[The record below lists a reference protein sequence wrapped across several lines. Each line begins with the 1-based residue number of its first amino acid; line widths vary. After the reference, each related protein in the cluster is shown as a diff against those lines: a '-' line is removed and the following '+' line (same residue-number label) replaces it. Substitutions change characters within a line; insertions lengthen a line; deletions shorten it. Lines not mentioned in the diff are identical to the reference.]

1 MTPLSIAT
9 TSRAARSR
17 TTMRLLPLK
26 IALRYL
32 VSKKSHTAVSVIS
45 AVAVCAVAVTAMAM
59 ICVLSVFNG
68 FHQLVD
74 SKMSSLEPDVKVS
87 AKRGVIGDAAALI
100 DKVMKVD
107 GVEIAVPTV
116 TESALVI
123 YGNRQIPI
131 VLKGITADYD
141 SLTNLKQLIKPD
153 GKFLLSAGSDDYC
166 IMSIGAA
173 LTLDARPG
181 FEPVCYVYAPRR
193 VGAVNVANPATAFQ
207 RVPTFVSG
215 VFEVRQGA
223 YDQNYVFTSLRA
235 ARTLL
240 DYTTEATAVEVR
252 LRGGAD
258 EAAVMESI
266 SKTVGDGYKVEN
278 RLMQHS
284 QSLKMINV
292 EKWISLL
299 LLSMILIVASF
310 NVIST
315 LAILI
320 LEKKENIRT
329 LHSLGADNRMVRWI
343 FVAEGWLVSVV
354 GAVVGLSVGVALC
367 LLQQRFGFI
376 RLSADTSNLVVSTYP
391 VAVSAVDVA
400 MIFGIVAL
408 VGLLASFATTRAM
421 RGYLRKL

>member
-1 MTPLSIAT
+1 MKT
-9 TSRAARSR
+9 
-17 TTMRLLPLK
+17 LPLT

-45 AVAVCAVAVTAMAM
+45 VISVCAVAVTAMAM
-59 ICVLSVFNG
+59 VCVMSVFNG

-74 SKMSSLEPDVKVS
+74 SKMSSLEPDVKIS
-87 AKRGVIGDAAALI
+87 AQRGVIADASALI
-100 DKVMKVD
+100 GKVRKVD
-107 GVEIAVPTV
+107 GVALAVPTV

-131 VLKGITADYD
+131 VLKGITDDYD
-141 SLTNLKQLIKPD
+141 RLTNLRQLIKPD
-153 GKFLLSAGSDDYC
+153 GEFRLHDGSSDYC

-173 LTLDARPG
+173 STLDARPG
-181 FEPVCYVYAPRR
+181 YEPICYVYAPRR

-223 YDQNYVFTSLRA
+223 YDQNYVFTSLSA

-240 DYTTEATAVEVR
+240 DYTTEATAVEVK
-252 LRGGAD
+252 LKAGAD
-258 EAAVMESI
+258 EATVMDAI
-266 SKTVGDGYKVEN
+266 GAAVGDGYKIEN

-299 LLSMILIVASF
+299 LLLLILIVASF

-320 LEKKENIRT
+320 LEKDESIRT
-329 LHSLGADNRMVRWI
+329 LHSLGADNRMVETI
-343 FVAEGWLVSVV
+343 FVAEGWLISIV
-354 GAVVGLSVGVALC
+354 GAVAGIAVGVVLC
-367 LLQQRFGFI
+367 LLQQHFGFV
-376 RLSADTSNLVVSTYP
+376 RLSADTSNLVVSSYP
-391 VAVSAVDVA
+391 VAVSGMDLA
-400 MIFGIVAL
+400 MILGIVAA

-421 RGYLRKL
+421 RGYLRRL

>member
-1 MTPLSIAT
+1 MKT
-9 TSRAARSR
+9 
-17 TTMRLLPLK
+17 LPLT

-45 AVAVCAVAVTAMAM
+45 VISVCAVAVTAMAM
-59 ICVLSVFNG
+59 VCVMSVFNG

-74 SKMSSLEPDVKVS
+74 SKMSSLEPDVKIS
-87 AKRGVIGDAAALI
+87 AQRGVIADASALI
-100 DKVMKVD
+100 GKVRKVD
-107 GVEIAVPTV
+107 GVALAVPTV

-131 VLKGITADYD
+131 VLKGITDDYD
-141 SLTNLKQLIKPD
+141 RLTNLRQLIKPD
-153 GKFLLSAGSDDYC
+153 GEFRLHDGSSDYC

-173 LTLDARPG
+173 STLDARPG
-181 FEPVCYVYAPRR
+181 YEPICYVYAPRR

-223 YDQNYVFTSLRA
+223 YDQNYVFTSLSA

-240 DYTTEATAVEVR
+240 DYTTEATAVEVK
-252 LRGGAD
+252 LKPGAD
-258 EAAVMESI
+258 EATVMDAIGAAVGS
-266 SKTVGDGYKVEN
+266 GYKIEN

-299 LLSMILIVASF
+299 LLLLILIVASF

-320 LEKKENIRT
+320 LEKDESIRT
-329 LHSLGADNRMVRWI
+329 LHSLGADNRMVEMI
-343 FVAEGWLVSVV
+343 FVAEGWLISIV
-354 GAVVGLSVGVALC
+354 GAVAGIVVGVVLC
-367 LLQQRFGFI
+367 LLQQHFGFV
-376 RLSADTSNLVVSTYP
+376 RLSADTSNLVVSSYP
-391 VAVSAVDVA
+391 VAVSGMDLA
-400 MIFGIVAL
+400 MILGIVAA
-408 VGLLASFATTRAM
+408 VGLLASLATTRAM
-421 RGYLRKL
+421 GGYLRRRA

>member
-1 MTPLSIAT
+1 
-9 TSRAARSR
+9 
-17 TTMRLLPLK
+17 MRLLPLR

-45 AVAVCAVAVTAMAM
+45 TIAVCAVAVTALAM

-74 SKMSSLEPDVKVS
+74 SKMSSMEPAVKVS
-87 AKRGVIGDAAALI
+87 AKRGVIADASALI
-100 DKVMKVD
+100 GKIKKVEGVD
-107 GVEIAVPTV
+107 VAVPTV

-131 VLKGITADYD
+131 VLKGITDDYD
-141 SLTNLKQLIKPD
+141 RLTNLKKLIKPD
-153 GKFLLSAGSDDYC
+153 GRFLLTDGNSDYC

-181 FEPVCYVYAPRR
+181 FEPICYIYAPRR

-223 YDQNYVFTSLRA
+223 YDQNYVFTSLAA

-240 DYTTEATAVEVR
+240 DYTTEATAIEVG
-252 LRGGAD
+252 LRQDAD
-258 EAAVMESI
+258 EETVMSAI
-266 SKTVGDGYKVEN
+266 SKAVGDGYKVEN

-299 LLSMILIVASF
+299 LLSLILVVASF

-320 LEKKENIRT
+320 LEKDESIRT
-329 LHSLGADNRMVRWI
+329 LHSLGADNRMVEQI
-343 FVAEGWLVSVV
+343 FVAEGWLISIV
-354 GAVVGLSVGVALC
+354 GAVAGLAVGVVLC
-367 LLQQRFGFI
+367 VLQQHFWFI
-376 RLSADTSNLVVSTYP
+376 RLSADASNLVVNTYP
-391 VAVSAVDVA
+391 VAVSVGDVA
-400 MIFGIVAL
+400 MILGIVAV
-408 VGLLASFATTRAM
+408 VGLLASLATTRAM
-421 RGYLRKL
+421 RGYLYRK

>member
-1 MTPLSIAT
+1 
-9 TSRAARSR
+9 
-17 TTMRLLPLK
+17 MRLLPLR

-45 AVAVCAVAVTAMAM
+45 TIAVCAVAVTALAM

-74 SKMSSLEPDVKVS
+74 SKMSSMEPAVKVS
-87 AKRGVIGDAAALI
+87 AKRGVIVDASALI
-100 DKVMKVD
+100 GKIQKVE
-107 GVEIAVPTV
+107 GVEVAVPTV

-131 VLKGITADYD
+131 VLKGITDDYD
-141 SLTNLKQLIKPD
+141 RLTNLKKLIKPD
-153 GKFLLSAGSDDYC
+153 GRFLLTDGNSDYC

-173 LTLDARPG
+173 LTLDAR
-181 FEPVCYVYAPRR
+181 
-193 VGAVNVANPATAFQ
+193 TAFQ
-207 RVPTFVSG
+207 RVPTCVSG

-223 YDQNYVFTSLRA
+223 YDQNYVFTSLAA

-240 DYTTEATAVEVR
+240 DYTTEATAIEVG
-252 LRGGAD
+252 LRQGAD
-258 EAAVMESI
+258 EGTVMSAI
-266 SKTVGDGYKVEN
+266 SKAVGDGYKVEN

-299 LLSMILIVASF
+299 LLSLILVVASF

-320 LEKKENIRT
+320 LEKDESIRT
-329 LHSLGADNRMVRWI
+329 LHSLGADNRMVEQI
-343 FVAEGWLVSVV
+343 FVAEGWLISIV
-354 GAVVGLSVGVALC
+354 GAVAGLAVGVVLC
-367 LLQQRFGFI
+367 VLQQHFGFI
-376 RLSADTSNLVVSTYP
+376 RLSADASNLVVNTYP
-391 VAVSAVDVA
+391 VAVSVGDVA
-400 MIFGIVAL
+400 MILGIVAV
-408 VGLLASFATTRAM
+408 VGLLASLATTRAM
-421 RGYLRKL
+421 RGYLYRK

>member
-1 MTPLSIAT
+1 
-9 TSRAARSR
+9 
-17 TTMRLLPLK
+17 MRLLPLR

-45 AVAVCAVAVTAMAM
+45 TIAVCAVAVTALAM

-74 SKMSSLEPDVKVS
+74 SKMSSMEPAVKVS
-87 AKRGVIGDAAALI
+87 AKRGVIVDASALI
-100 DKVMKVD
+100 GKIQKVE
-107 GVEIAVPTV
+107 GVEVAVPTV

-131 VLKGITADYD
+131 VLKGITDDYD
-141 SLTNLKQLIKPD
+141 RLTNLKKLIKPD
-153 GKFLLSAGSDDYC
+153 GRFLLTDGNSDYC

-181 FEPVCYVYAPRR
+181 FEPICYIYAPRR

-223 YDQNYVFTSLRA
+223 YDQNYVFTSLVA

-240 DYTTEATAVEVR
+240 DYTTEATAIEVG
-252 LRGGAD
+252 LRQGAD
-258 EAAVMESI
+258 EGTVMSAI
-266 SKTVGDGYKVEN
+266 SKAVGDGYKVEN

-299 LLSMILIVASF
+299 LLSLILVVASF

-320 LEKKENIRT
+320 LEKDESIRT
-329 LHSLGADNRMVRWI
+329 LHSLGADNRMVEQI
-343 FVAEGWLVSVV
+343 FVAEGWLISIV
-354 GAVVGLSVGVALC
+354 GAVAGLAVGVVLC
-367 LLQQRFGFI
+367 VLQQHFGFI
-376 RLSADTSNLVVSTYP
+376 RLSADASSLVVNTYP
-391 VAVSAVDVA
+391 VAVSVGDVA
-400 MIFGIVAL
+400 MILGIVAV
-408 VGLLASFATTRAM
+408 VGLLASLATTRAM
-421 RGYLRKL
+421 RGYLYRK

>member
-1 MTPLSIAT
+1 
-9 TSRAARSR
+9 
-17 TTMRLLPLK
+17 MRLLPLR

-45 AVAVCAVAVTAMAM
+45 TIAVCAVAVTALAM

-74 SKMSSLEPDVKVS
+74 SKMSSMEPAVKVS
-87 AKRGVIGDAAALI
+87 AKRGVIVDASALI
-100 DKVMKVD
+100 GKIQKVE
-107 GVEIAVPTV
+107 GVEVAVPTV

-131 VLKGITADYD
+131 VLKGITDDYD
-141 SLTNLKQLIKPD
+141 RLTNLKKLIKPD
-153 GKFLLSAGSDDYC
+153 GRFLLTDGNSDYC

-181 FEPVCYVYAPRR
+181 FEPICSLPIPLLFTAEIV
-193 VGAVNVANPATAFQ
+193 PATAFQ

-223 YDQNYVFTSLRA
+223 YDQNYVFTSLAA

-240 DYTTEATAVEVR
+240 DYTTEATAIEVG
-252 LRGGAD
+252 LRQGAD
-258 EAAVMESI
+258 EGTVMSAI
-266 SKTVGDGYKVEN
+266 SKAVGDGYKVEN

-299 LLSMILIVASF
+299 LLSLILVVASF

-320 LEKKENIRT
+320 LEKDESIRT
-329 LHSLGADNRMVRWI
+329 LHSLGADNRMVEQI
-343 FVAEGWLVSVV
+343 FVAEGWLISIV
-354 GAVVGLSVGVALC
+354 GAVAGLAVGVVLC
-367 LLQQRFGFI
+367 VLQQHFGFI
-376 RLSADTSNLVVSTYP
+376 RLSADASNLVVNTYP
-391 VAVSAVDVA
+391 VAVSVGDVA
-400 MIFGIVAL
+400 MILGIVAV
-408 VGLLASFATTRAM
+408 VGLLASLATTRAM
-421 RGYLRKL
+421 RGYLYRK

>member
-1 MTPLSIAT
+1 MKT
-9 TSRAARSR
+9 
-17 TTMRLLPLK
+17 LPLT

-45 AVAVCAVAVTAMAM
+45 VISVCAVAVTAMAM
-59 ICVLSVFNG
+59 VCVMSVFNG

-74 SKMSSLEPDVKVS
+74 SKMSSLEPDVKIS
-87 AKRGVIGDAAALI
+87 AQRGVIADASALI
-100 DKVMKVD
+100 GKVRKVD
-107 GVEIAVPTV
+107 GVALAVPTV

-131 VLKGITADYD
+131 VLKGITDDYD
-141 SLTNLKQLIKPD
+141 RLTNLRQLIKPD
-153 GKFLLSAGSDDYC
+153 GEFRLHDGSSDYC

-173 LTLDARPG
+173 STLDARPG
-181 FEPVCYVYAPRR
+181 YEPICYVYAPRR

-223 YDQNYVFTSLRA
+223 YDQNYVFTSLSA

-240 DYTTEATAVEVR
+240 DYTTEATAVEVK
-252 LRGGAD
+252 LKPGAD
-258 EAAVMESI
+258 EAAVMDAI
-266 SKTVGDGYKVEN
+266 GAAVGDGYKIEN

-299 LLSMILIVASF
+299 LLLLILIVASF

-320 LEKKENIRT
+320 LEKGESIRT
-329 LHSLGADNRMVRWI
+329 LHSLGADNRMVETI
-343 FVAEGWLVSVV
+343 FVAEGWLISIV
-354 GAVVGLSVGVALC
+354 GAVAGIVVGVVLC
-367 LLQQRFGFI
+367 LLQQHFGFV
-376 RLSADTSNLVVSTYP
+376 RLSADTSNLVVSSYP
-391 VAVSAVDVA
+391 VAVSGMDLA
-400 MIFGIVAL
+400 MILCIVAA
-408 VGLLASFATTRAM
+408 VGLLASLATTRAM
-421 RGYLRKL
+421 RGYLRRL

>member
-1 MTPLSIAT
+1 
-9 TSRAARSR
+9 
-17 TTMRLLPLK
+17 MRLLPLR

-45 AVAVCAVAVTAMAM
+45 TIAVCAVAVTALAM

-74 SKMSSLEPDVKVS
+74 SKMSSMEPAVKVS
-87 AKRGVIGDAAALI
+87 AKRGVIVDASALI
-100 DKVMKVD
+100 GKIQKVE
-107 GVEIAVPTV
+107 GVEVAVPTV

-131 VLKGITADYD
+131 VLKGITDDYD
-141 SLTNLKQLIKPD
+141 RLTNLKKLIKPD
-153 GKFLLSAGSDDYC
+153 GRFLLTDGNSDYC

-181 FEPVCYVYAPRR
+181 FEPICYIYAPRR

-223 YDQNYVFTSLRA
+223 YDQNYVFTSLAA

-240 DYTTEATAVEVR
+240 DYTTEATAIEVG
-252 LRGGAD
+252 LRQGAD
-258 EAAVMESI
+258 EGTVMSAI
-266 SKTVGDGYKVEN
+266 SKAVGDGYKVEN

-299 LLSMILIVASF
+299 LLSL
-310 NVIST
+310 
-315 LAILI
+315 
-320 LEKKENIRT
+320 IRT
-329 LHSLGADNRMVRWI
+329 LHSLGADNRMVEQI
-343 FVAEGWLVSVV
+343 FVAEGWLISIV
-354 GAVVGLSVGVALC
+354 GAVAGLAVGVVLC
-367 LLQQRFGFI
+367 VLQQHFGFI
-376 RLSADTSNLVVSTYP
+376 RLSADASNLVVNTYP
-391 VAVSAVDVA
+391 VAVSVGDVA
-400 MIFGIVAL
+400 MILGIVAV
-408 VGLLASFATTRAM
+408 VGLLASLATTRAM
-421 RGYLRKL
+421 RGYLYRK